1 MLNPV
6 EPQRNDVTQLII
18 NRTFCSIRN
27 MTFLSNLI
35 QTKLVKIE
43 ITFSVSNCNQIKLR
57 KSIS

>member
-57 KSIS
+57 KSLS